1 MRARGFSLLEV
12 GLGLLLLTAVGGL
25 LILFFARMFGV
36 SAHGDA
42 HLYAATQLDGVTQVF
57 RIRAKQNWPTP
68 VDIRNAPLEDNFYD
82 VEDLGPVA
90 NPVEALNPISLKQLV
105 VRLRYKVRY
114 SDGST
119 EEKEISNSI
128 LVGR

>member
-1 MRARGFSLLEV
+1 M
-12 GLGLLLLTAVGGL
+12 
-25 LILFFARMFGV
+25 
-36 SAHGDA
+36 
-42 HLYAATQLDGVTQVF
+42 
-57 RIRAKQNWPTP
+57 
-68 VDIRNAPLEDNFYD
+68 DIRNAPLEDNFYD
-82 VEDLGPVA
+82 VVDLGPVA